1 MTLLL
6 SHSFLMLQLLSA
18 AEDLQTKFFDAITT
32 EDLPAVRA
40 FLKQKPELA
49 RAKNSRGT
57 SALVM
62 AAYMK
67 DTEGPT
73 EDMTGAPAFFQAPA
87 TNQVLK
93 EIMRLAPPAD
103 AYEACLVGDLKRARS
118 FLEKNPGAI
127 RETDTPWTLLHAAA
141 YSGNVELVKFL
152 LSRGAPIDAE
162 AHTKYRNT
170 PLQTAMLSKQAAV
183 ARVLVEAGADVNH
196 PQWEGGRALHDAV
209 WQGNVELVRFFLSH
223 GAKADVRDRRGETP
237 LHEAAR
243 TGNVEMVQSL
253 LSHGADVNARTVRGE
268 TPVIW
273 ARKYGHP
280 ELAAMLEKLA
290 AAEPDKSDSKSA
302 N

>member
-1 MTLLL
+1 
-6 SHSFLMLQLLSA
+6 
-18 AEDLQTKFFDAITT
+18 
-32 EDLPAVRA
+32 
-40 FLKQKPELA
+40 
-49 RAKNSRGT
+49 
-57 SALVM
+57 
-62 AAYMK
+62 
-67 DTEGPT
+67 
-73 EDMTGAPAFFQAPA
+73 
-87 TNQVLK
+87 
-93 EIMRLAPPAD
+93 MRLAPPAD

-243 TGNVEMVQSL
+243 PQPRRGRERANRPGRNSGHLGPKVRASRACCDA
-253 LSHGADVNARTVRGE
+253 GKARSR
-268 TPVIW
+268 
-273 ARKYGHP
+273 
-280 ELAAMLEKLA
+280 
-290 AAEPDKSDSKSA
+290 
-302 N
+302 